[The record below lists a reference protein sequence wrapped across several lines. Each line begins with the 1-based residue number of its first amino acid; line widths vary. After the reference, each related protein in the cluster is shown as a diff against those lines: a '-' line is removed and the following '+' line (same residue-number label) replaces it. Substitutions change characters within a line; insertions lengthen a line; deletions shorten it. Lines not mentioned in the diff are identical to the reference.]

1 MKKLV
6 MLMSFSSIL
15 LLGAC
20 STKENSA
27 SKANNDTAQTT
38 KQKET
43 TNQFN
48 KAIVANGMEITV
60 KKLKTV
66 DSANGTTKS
75 SKNLYGFD
83 ISGKNISSGT
93 KKGLGAI
100 DFTLKTT
107 DGKTHQIDDRVNNF
121 GNEVSEGET
130 VSGKAYFSINKGE
143 KVQSLQYKPMNK
155 VLISWQLN
163 N

>member
-1 MKKLV
+1 MKEH
-6 MLMSFSSIL
+6 
-15 LLGAC
+15 AA
-20 STKENSA
+20 TKS
-27 SKANNDTAQTT
+27 NNDKTQIT
-38 KQKET
+38 KQKAT
-43 TNQFN
+43 DNQFN
-48 KAIVANGMEITV
+48 KPIVANGMEITV

-130 VSGKAYFSINKGE
+130 VSGKAYFSIKKSE
-143 KVQSLQYKPMNK
+143 QVEALQYKPIDK

-163 N
+163 K